1 MHTHDL
7 AAWSHHHSFNAE
19 NLAAERST
27 RIVTAITAFAMVI
40 EIGAGWWYNS
50 MALLADGWH
59 MSSHAVALGLSAYAY
74 SAARRHAGDTRFA
87 FGTWKIE
94 VLGAFASAVLL
105 LGVALVMVIDSVE
118 RLFTPE
124 PIRYI
129 EAMAVATL
137 GLLVNIICAVILGRA
152 RVKGSKPQSH
162 DHDHGNSHGHGHSH
176 QHAHGEDLNLK
187 SAFVHVAADA
197 ATSVLA
203 IVALF
208 GGLRYGWAWLDPT
221 MGIVGAGVIVV
232 WALGLLAETGK
243 VLLDREMD
251 DPVVNE
257 IREVIES
264 GPEAGST
271 RITDLHV
278 WRVGRNH
285 YACALSLVTHDPA
298 LTPKHVREQ
307 LAIHKELAHLTIEIH
322 QCE

>member
-7 AAWSHHHSFNAE
+7 SSWSHHHSFNTE
-19 NLAAERST
+19 NRAAERST
-27 RIVTAITAFAMVI
+27 RIVTAITALAMLV

-74 SAARRHAGDTRFA
+74 AAARRHAGDTRFA

-94 VLGAFASAVLL
+94 ILGAFASAVLL
-105 LGVALVMVIDSVE
+105 LGVALIMVIDSVE
-118 RLFTPE
+118 RLLTPQ
-124 PIRYI
+124 PIRYV
-129 EAMAVATL
+129 EAMVVAVL
-137 GLLVNIICAVILGRA
+137 GLIVNLVCAGILGRA
-152 RVKGSKPQSH
+152 R
-162 DHDHGNSHGHGHSH
+162 SHGGHGQADGHAHAHDDGHS
-176 QHAHGEDLNLK
+176 HGEDLNLK

-208 GGLRYGWAWLDPT
+208 GGLRYGWSWLDPT
-221 MGIVGAGVIVV
+221 MGIVGAGVIVA
-232 WALGLLAETGK
+232 WAVGLLGETGK

-251 DPVVNE
+251 APVVEE
-257 IREVIES
+257 IREALET
-264 GPEAGST
+264 GPMDGST

-285 YACALSLVTHDPA
+285 YACALSLVTHDPT
-298 LTPKHVREQ
+298 LTSKRVREQ
-307 LAIHKELAHLTIEIH
+307 LAAHDEIAHLTIEIH